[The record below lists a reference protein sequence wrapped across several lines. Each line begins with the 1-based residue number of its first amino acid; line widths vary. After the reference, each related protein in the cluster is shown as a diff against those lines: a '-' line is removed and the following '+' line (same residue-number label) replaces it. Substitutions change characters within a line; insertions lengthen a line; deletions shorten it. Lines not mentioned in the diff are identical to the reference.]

1 MQVGSQSQTYGAS
14 NPVFN
19 KSHFHGDK
27 KKKKKTT
34 YCGDFSEVYI
44 KFSSFHF
51 GEKQN
56 AILVLLD
63 SKSKG

>member
-1 MQVGSQSQTYGAS
+1 MET
-14 NPVFN
+14 
-19 KSHFHGDK
+19 K